1 MCMRLRV
8 RAFIP
13 YYISTRFSMSLKI
26 EMENETQTYM
36 DQIPPGNIF
45 LYESKLWMRAW
56 DAEMKDMAI
65 CLEDGSL
72 KIFEDGGVK
81 VSPRKGRLLISV

>member
-1 MCMRLRV
+1 
-8 RAFIP
+8 
-13 YYISTRFSMSLKI
+13 MSLKI

-36 DQIPPGNIF
+36 DQISPGNIF

-56 DAEMKDMAI
+56 DSEMKDMAV

-72 KIFEDGGVK
+72 KIFEGRAK